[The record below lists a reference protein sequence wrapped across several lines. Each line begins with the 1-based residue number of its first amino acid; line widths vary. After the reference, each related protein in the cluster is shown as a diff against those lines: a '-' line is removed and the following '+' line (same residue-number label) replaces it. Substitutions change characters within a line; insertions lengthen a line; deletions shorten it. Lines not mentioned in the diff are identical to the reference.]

1 MISYFFNFK
10 LGQFKS
16 RLQYRN
22 SGNTTLEEFD
32 GVSVQGCK
40 TLNSLIFLIT
50 IIIIQKH
57 LAIPVLSQQQ
67 QQGLQVFLKVA
78 LKSLPFLVS
87 KTNEVDVFNGMSIFP
102 SEALQDSS
110 DFSSS
115 WNLDE
120 RNLHQGI
127 QKDEKFHLEVV
138 KNNFGKGNLQSY
150 ITLV

>member
-1 MISYFFNFK
+1 MENNIKKECRIAELDIGF
-10 LGQFKS
+10 
-16 RLQYRN
+16 
-22 SGNTTLEEFD
+22 
-32 GVSVQGCK
+32 QGCK
-40 TLNSLIFLIT
+40 TLKFANFPDNHHQLPVALSNSSLVST
-50 IIIIQKH
+50 
-57 LAIPVLSQQQ
+57 
-67 QQGLQVFLKVA
+67 LQVFLKVA

-127 QKDEKFHLEVV
+127 
-138 KNNFGKGNLQSY
+138 
-150 ITLV
+150 